1 MILSLK
7 VKGFPILFLHFY
19 VETTIYTYM
28 SAFRT
33 HLCSCIFDFIKRL
46 LFEVGTINHP
56 NNIYVPCVRLCLKY
70 WCWCHKMRRI
80 TIYLLTFIESFQR
93 TEREECVKNGSK
105 PSMAFLPEDY
115 TVFTGQKSI
124 LNTRPNFCFFIR
136 SEKREWKYQ
145 ILNMRPFYHLTKPFC
160 IIKFRH
166 WLDWAAKNITIE
178 RIPYQI
184 SFA

>member
-19 VETTIYTYM
+19 VGTTIYTYM

-124 LNTRPNFCFFIR
+124 LNTRPIFVSSSEAKKENENIKYWTCAPFITCQNHFV
-136 SEKREWKYQ
+136 S
-145 ILNMRPFYHLTKPFC
+145 
-160 IIKFRH
+160 
-166 WLDWAAKNITIE
+166 
-178 RIPYQI
+178 
-184 SFA
+184 